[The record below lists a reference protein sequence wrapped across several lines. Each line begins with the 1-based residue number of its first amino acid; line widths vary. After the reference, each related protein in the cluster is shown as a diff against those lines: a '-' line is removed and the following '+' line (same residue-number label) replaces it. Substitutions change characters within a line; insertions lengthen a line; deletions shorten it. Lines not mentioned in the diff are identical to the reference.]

1 MTSCKTIVHQYI
13 SMYIYYIISFH
24 CLSTQHHIPGDCLHF
39 LHWIS
44 GVKTGHH
51 RIDSAHRQMPLAICK
66 IKLPA
71 VLQISWVLTLETA
84 QQPWRHGRLT
94 SATGWCHP
102 GALFNG
108 EKYLT
113 PIHEYSIFGS
123 KSLSSMC
130 CSLWQSCLR
139 LWRWFTSTSSLL
151 TFGPQ
156 ICSQGRVKRQ
166 ESASFIT
173 IAPQELMT
181 KLFGFRLGTHTFED

>member
-1 MTSCKTIVHQYI
+1 M
-13 SMYIYYIISFH
+13 IISVCTYIVSLLNYPTPRTRQLPSLFALNLGSQNRPSSH
-24 CLSTQHHIPGDCLHF
+24 RFGPQADASGHLQNKTSSCPSDQLGVDIRDGST
-39 LHWIS
+39 
-44 GVKTGHH
+44 
-51 RIDSAHRQMPLAICK
+51 A
-66 IKLPA
+66 
-71 VLQISWVLTLETA
+71 LETWKTHIGKKA
-84 QQPWRHGRLT
+84 GVTL
-94 SATGWCHP
+94 A
-102 GALFNG
+102 GALFNS

-113 PIHEYSIFGS
+113 RIHEYSIFGS